1 MLRIESPGT
10 SKKFAEVKAILNC
23 QAGACENAL
32 RHRAPLFWSADLV
45 LRMLT
50 KDPAARTKTDQMLKH
65 PWLVRHGVASEKPLP
80 PLVITRM
87 KKFAGLNRL
96 KKVGLRLG

>member
-1 MLRIESPGT
+1 MRSQVLVGKTLPLAVS
-10 SKKFAEVKAILNC
+10 LL
-23 QAGACENAL
+23 QAP
-32 RHRAPLFWSADLV
+32 HPHPAPLFERADLV

-80 PLVITRM
+80 PLVITRV